1 VSFFP
6 SFFFWFRLLNGMA
19 ERLSSKQ
26 TSSFSNHHGPLF
38 GLHSVKRHRHER
50 ASVLPKHDFCCSC
63 SLQGE
68 RGTYL
73 PSRPN
78 EHPER
83 DADADDPWTMDR
95 ASCSSHTVLFFFRV
109 SRPTETTVLPHC
121 SLLTYRY
128 RYKLQYTCSCVSMSK
143 SNLCTR
149 YVLLANQPA
158 NRFFV
163 FQRFCSLVPTMTAT
177 R

>member
-1 VSFFP
+1 MSFVP

-68 RGTYL
+68 RGTCRRVQTNIQNATPTPTIL
-73 PSRPN
+73 G
-78 EHPER
+78 
-83 DADADDPWTMDR
+83 PWTVPR
-95 ASCSSHTVLFFFRV
+95 ARRIQFYFFSVSLGLRKRLCCLIVLFSHIDIDTNYNTPVRV
-109 SRPTETTVLPHC
+109 CPCPSPIFVRD
-121 SLLTYRY
+121 TYY
-128 RYKLQYTCSCVSMSK
+128 
-143 SNLCTR
+143 
-149 YVLLANQPA
+149 
-158 NRFFV
+158 
-163 FQRFCSLVPTMTAT
+163 
-177 R
+177 